1 MPDPTRPTPA
11 GSPDDPGA
19 GGERHDSYASFRF
32 PAFRWYIASLLAA
45 TFGVQIQGLVVGWQ
59 VYEQTGDPLALGL
72 IGLAEVVPFI
82 GVALY
87 AGHVADRA
95 DRRVLC
101 LASLAVLAACSVALL
116 AFSLSPHLIAGG
128 RVWPIYAVIFAS
140 GIARS
145 FLQPARTALGAEIVP
160 RELYPNAVAWRSS
173 VWQSA
178 AVVGPA
184 AGGLLYAAG
193 GARLAYAV
201 DVALMAV
208 ALAALAKVIHE
219 PRPREAGPAVSV
231 GENLVVGIRFLR
243 GQPVLL
249 AALTLD
255 MFSVLFGGAVA
266 LLPVFAS
273 EVLHVGPQ
281 GLGLL
286 RAAPAVGAVTM
297 SVFLAHRPPM
307 QRAGRTLLACVA
319 VFGACM
325 IGFGLSRSFA
335 LSLGLLALSGMV
347 DNVSVV
353 IRSTLLTVLTPE
365 HLLGRVSSVNSIFI
379 GSSNEIGQFE
389 SGVAARLMGTVP
401 SVVFGGAMTLLVV
414 AVMAWRVPQLRG
426 LRRLQ

>member
-1 MPDPTRPTPA
+1 MTDPSA
-11 GSPDDPGA
+11 GT
-19 GGERHDSYASFRF
+19 GERHDSYASFRF
-32 PAFRWYIASLLAA
+32 PNFRWYIASLLAA
-45 TFGVQIQGLVVGWQ
+45 TFGVQVQGLVVGWQ

-72 IGLAEVVPFI
+72 IGLAEVLPFI

-87 AGHVADRA
+87 AGHLADRA

-101 LASLAVLAACSVALL
+101 LASLAVLVACSGGLL
-116 AFSLSPHLIAGG
+116 AFTLRPHLIENG
-128 RVWPIYAVIFAS
+128 RVWPIYAVIFVS

-145 FLQPARTALGAEIVP
+145 FLQPARTALMAEIVP
-160 RELYPNAVAWRSS
+160 RGLYPNAVAWRSS
-173 VWQSA
+173 VWQAA

-184 AGGLLYAAG
+184 VGGGLYAAG
-193 GARLAYAV
+193 GARLAYEVDAV
-201 DVALMAV
+201 LMVAALL
-208 ALAALAKVIHE
+208 ALARVLYT
-219 PRPREAGPAVSV
+219 PRAREAGAPVSV
-231 GENLVVGIRFLR
+231 AENLTVGIRFLK

-249 AALTLD
+249 GALTLD
-255 MFSVLFGGAVA
+255 MLSVLFGGAVA

-286 RAAPAVGAVTM
+286 RAAPAVGAVSM
-297 SVFLAHRPPM
+297 SLFLAHRPPLR
-307 QRAGRTLLACVA
+307 RAGHTLLVCVA

-353 IRSTLLTVLTPE
+353 IRSTLLTVLTPD

-389 SGVAARLMGTVP
+389 SGLAARLMGTVP

-414 AVMAWRVPQLRG
+414 AVMAWRVPELRR

>member
-1 MPDPTRPTPA
+1 MPDPIKPRPA
-11 GSPDDPGA
+11 GNHDDSGA
-19 GGERHDSYASFRF
+19 DARHDSYASFRF

-45 TFGVQIQGLVVGWQ
+45 TFGVQVQGLVVGWQ

-101 LASLAVLAACSVALL
+101 LAALAVLAACSVALL
-116 AFSLSPHLIAGG
+116 AFTLDPRLIAGG
-128 RVWPIYAVIFAS
+128 RVWPIYAVIFVS

-173 VWQSA
+173 VWQTA
-178 AVVGPA
+178 AVIGPA
-184 AGGLLYAAG
+184 AGGLLYAMG

-201 DVALMAV
+201 DVVLMA
-208 ALAALAKVIHE
+208 AAFAALARVMHV
-219 PRPREAGPAVSV
+219 PRAREAGPAVSV
-231 GENLVVGIRFLR
+231 AENLTVGIRFLR

-249 AALTLD
+249 GALTLD

-286 RAAPAVGAVTM
+286 RAAPAVGAVSM
-297 SVFLAHRPPM
+297 SVFLAHRPPL
-307 QRAGRTLLACVA
+307 QHAGRTLLVCVA
-319 VFGACM
+319 VFGLCM

-353 IRSTLLTVLTPE
+353 IRSTLLTVLTPD